1 MTSWRPPTREPDA
14 LRAALHDY
22 LRNRTA
28 QVFLS
33 KAATLQSLGRAEVV
47 MSNGRNLAID
57 LRISPVDITKFA
69 DRATIVFA
77 VEGHAAENGTGY
89 EVNGRI
95 VLDRKTLAYLSIEVS
110 PTVINGGVRAG

>member
-22 LRNRTA
+22 LRNRAA
-28 QVFLS
+28 QVFLA
-33 KAATLQSLGRAEVV
+33 KAATLQSLGRAEVL
-47 MSNGRNLAID
+47 MSNGRNLTVD

-69 DRATIVFA
+69 NRATVVFA
-77 VEGHAAENGTGY
+77 VEGHAAESGTGY
-89 EVNGRI
+89 EVAGRI

-110 PTVINGGVRAG
+110 PTVINSTSRTT